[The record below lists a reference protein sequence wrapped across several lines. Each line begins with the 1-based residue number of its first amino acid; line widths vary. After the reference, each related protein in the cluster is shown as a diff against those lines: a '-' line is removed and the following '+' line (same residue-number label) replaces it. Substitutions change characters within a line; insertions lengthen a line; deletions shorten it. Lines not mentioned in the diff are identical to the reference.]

1 MIYRKASIEDLN
13 RIWDKD
19 IQDNQ
24 GDGRYIAWKN
34 DFIKANIENNIA
46 TFVAIDKEPVGQI
59 SLVFNPNNLKSVN
72 NKLLANKK
80 DIANMAT
87 FRIEK
92 SYEGQGHISKLVKLA
107 EDYAKSK
114 GITKLT
120 IGVEAK
126 ETRTLGIY
134 LHWGYNKF
142 ICSEIIDGE
151 LVLFYSKN
159 LI

>member
-59 SLVFNPNNLKSVN
+59 SLVINPNNLRSVN

-80 DIANMAT
+80 DVANMAT

-92 SYEGQGHISKLVKLA
+92 SYEGQGHISKLVKLT

-126 ETRTLGIY
+126 EARTLGIY
-134 LHWGYNKF
+134 LHWGYNKLV
-142 ICSEIIDGE
+142 CSEIIDGE

>member
-72 NKLLANKK
+72 NKLLANK
-80 DIANMAT
+80 
-87 FRIEK
+87 
-92 SYEGQGHISKLVKLA
+92 
-107 EDYAKSK
+107 
-114 GITKLT
+114 
-120 IGVEAK
+120 
-126 ETRTLGIY
+126 Y
-134 LHWGYNKF
+134 L
-142 ICSEIIDGE
+142 
-151 LVLFYSKN
+151 
-159 LI
+159 